1 MTLVLYILV
10 RSQIQC
16 TWINREKKIVKLK
29 LDVQSRTLCYNKI
42 IQDIS
47 QSWIYVFLTT
57 DQPGITRDDKSIL
70 YSYNSPE
77 QELQIFTDIYFLTI
91 MINHDFLFYY
101 FQKRQVLHTIYFDGK
116 KKFLF
121 FIFIKLMFF
130 FLNFYFV
137 TKNKNKK
144 KKWRLT
150 KNKKFNIQRCDYQH
164 TRYRNEQNLSGH
176 CA

>member
-57 DQPGITRDDKSIL
+57 DQPGITRDDKSIF

-77 QELQIFTDIYFLTI
+77 QELQIALIRYLFFDYNDKSWLFVLLFSKKTGFTHNLFWRQKKVFIFYFHQ
-91 MINHDFLFYY
+91 INVVFF
-101 FQKRQVLHTIYFDGK
+101 
-116 KKFLF
+116 KFLF
-121 FIFIKLMFF
+121 C
-130 FLNFYFV
+130 
-137 TKNKNKK
+137 NKK
-144 KKWRLT
+144 QKQKKKMT
-150 KNKKFNIQRCDYQH
+150 VDKK
-164 TRYRNEQNLSGH
+164 
-176 CA
+176 